1 MRHICRI
8 TAFLLLLAV
17 CSCGTLKKNGKT
29 AMTESGQSVVE
40 LLVSEPAVSE
50 ITASAQYN
58 VLGQKLNGQLR
69 MRRDHCVQLSVS
81 MLGLMEIARIEFL
94 PDRVMVIDRVNSQY
108 VVCHYADIPY
118 RNQLGL
124 DFETIQSI
132 FWNKVFSAGRET
144 RADIVSALS
153 VSKPEPDGSMVLKD
167 VENGFTFVTDAK
179 GRLASTRKAG
189 QGWQFQ
195 MDYSSFQSVADGM
208 EFPQNMKMS
217 VNGQDIQPVSLSISL
232 SGISTANGDWPDQ
245 SGVSRRMKAVDLDQ
259 ILKALDL

>member
-8 TAFLLLLAV
+8 TAFLLVLAV
-17 CSCGTLKKNGKT
+17 CSCGTLRKNGKT
-29 AMTESGQSVVE
+29 AVVTGQSSVVE
-40 LLVSEPAVSE
+40 SLVAEPVVSE

-94 PDRVMVIDRVNSQY
+94 PDRVIVMDRMNSQY
-108 VVCHYADIPY
+108 VMCHYADIPY
-118 RNQLGL
+118 RNQLSL
-124 DFETIQSI
+124 DFETVQSI
-132 FWNKVFSAGRET
+132 FWNRVFSAGRDT

-153 VSKPEPDGSMVLKD
+153 VSKPNPDGSVVLKD
-167 VENGFTFVTDAK
+167 IENGFSFVTDTR
-179 GRLASTRKAG
+179 GHLASTRKAG

-195 MDYSSFQSVADGM
+195 MDYSSFQNIDGGM
-208 EFPQNMKMS
+208 EFPHGMKIS
-217 VNGQDIQPVSLSISL
+217 VNGQDIQPVSMSISL

-245 SGVSRRMKAVDLDQ
+245 TGVSRRMKAVDLDQ